1 VRGVSCESSQVAERQ
16 FTALGSNFSQ
26 SKSNTMNQNTQV
38 APASKKDIRALIQS
52 DQVKQ
57 QMAMVLPKHLTADRM
72 ARVACTAILKTPK
85 LATCR
90 PESLLQAL
98 MLCSQAGLEPDGRNA
113 HLIPYGDIVQVIFD
127 WKGIVAL
134 ARRNGVQNI
143 FADVVCENDLFAW
156 DRDADGLHFQHKVD
170 WRKPRGGMFAAYC
183 IWKDADQFDGEV
195 MTKDE
200 IDTIRKRSKASG
212 SGPWVT
218 DYNEMAKKT
227 VVRRAS
233 KKWPL
238 DAELAEAVNN
248 DADSLPKVQTSPA
261 MPNFAPALP
270 EPEDNVD
277 LSPSEVVQEPA
288 PAPVQPPEAPKPV
301 ETPSA
306 TQKPA
311 RGSAATAQAVLEG
324 VVTKAGFA
332 FEDFRAW
339 VSGIGLIPDADSF
352 GSFAELPE
360 AGCKAAIRSQTSML
374 AQLKEAKGV

>member
-1 VRGVSCESSQVAERQ
+1 
-16 FTALGSNFSQ
+16 
-26 SKSNTMNQNTQV
+26 MNTQNQMQ
-38 APASKKDIRALIQS
+38 PANTAKKDIRSLIQS
-52 DQVKQ
+52 DAVKS
-57 QMAMVLPKHLTADRM
+57 QMAMVLPKHLTPDRM

-85 LATCR
+85 LAQCR

-113 HLIPYGDIVQVIFD
+113 HLIPYGDQVQVIFD

-143 FADVVCENDLFAW
+143 FADVVCENDAFTW
-156 DRDADGLHFQHKVD
+156 NRDAEGLHFEHKVD

-200 IDTIRKRSKASG
+200 IDAIRKRSKASG

-248 DADSLPKVQTSPA
+248 DADSLPKIQVAPA
-261 MPNFAPALP
+261 MPSFAPALP
-270 EPEDNVD
+270 EATEDNVD
-277 LSPSEVVQEPA
+277 TEPA
-288 PAPVQPPEAPKPV
+288 NSAEPSQSPPEAQQPAEPV
-301 ETPSA
+301 KTTPEP
-306 TQKPA
+306 QKPA
-311 RGSAATAQAVLEG
+311 RGAAATAQAVLEG
-324 VVTKAGFA
+324 IVTTAGFT
-332 FEDFRAW
+332 FTEFRAW
-339 VSGIGLIPDADSF
+339 AGGLGIIQDADSF

-360 AGCKAAIRSQTSML
+360 AGCKAAIRAQKTML
-374 AQLKEAKGV
+374 AQLKEAKQ